1 MKLSELIGREL
12 AESDERD
19 PGVVASRLAMRLSA
33 KDARVLLASLL
44 RDPVRLA
51 MNTSRRTAM
60 RSASR
65 TGGVGPSKWE
75 RHRPLTDHGILVAD
89 AYKRFG
95 DLTAE
100 DFDWLADDR
109 ERRGAELVACA
120 SEYRGY
126 AAQMRAAGVRTF
138 GELSERTLVAA

>member
-19 PGVVASRLAMRLSA
+19 PGVIASRLAMRLSA

-51 MNTSRRTAM
+51 MNASRRSGLRA
-60 RSASR
+60 AGR

-75 RHRPLTDHGILVAD
+75 RHRPLTDHGIFVAD
-89 AYKRFG
+89 GWKRFM

-109 ERRGAELVACA
+109 EGQAAALVAVA